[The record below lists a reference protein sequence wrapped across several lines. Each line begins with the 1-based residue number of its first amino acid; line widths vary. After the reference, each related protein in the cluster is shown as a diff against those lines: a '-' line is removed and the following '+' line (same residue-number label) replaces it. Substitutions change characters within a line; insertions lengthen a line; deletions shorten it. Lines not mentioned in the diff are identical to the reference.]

1 MADFKLNLVTGD
13 VDVSEGLQIVKGVEL
28 YKQKIKLGLGLNLGE
43 WFIDVTAGLPYL
55 AINDPSIPSD
65 TRYFLGNKDPY
76 QEEYIKLTL
85 DEYIID
91 YDFIQSVDSVINMD
105 NAGRFFTYNYTGV
118 LVDGGTIVDSVNG
131 TY

>member
-13 VDVSEGLQIVKGVEL
+13 VDVTSGLQIVRGLDL

-43 WFIDVTAGLPYL
+43 WFVDVTAGLPYL
-55 AINDPSIPSD
+55 AISDPSIPKD

-85 DEYIID
+85 DDYIVD
-91 YDFIQSVDSVINMD
+91 YDFIQSVDSVINLN
-105 NAGRFFTYNYTGV
+105 NAGRLFTYNYTGI
-118 LVDGGTIVDSVNG
+118 LVDGSTLTDSING

>member
-1 MADFKLNLVTGD
+1 MVDFKLNLVTGD
-13 VDVSEGLQIVKGVEL
+13 VDVSKGLQIIRGVDL

-55 AINDPSIPSD
+55 AISDPSIPED

-85 DEYIID
+85 DEYIVN
-91 YDFIQSVDSVINMD
+91 YDFIQSVDSVISMN
-105 NAGRFFTYNYTGV
+105 NSGRLFTYNYTGV
-118 LVDGGTIVDSVNG
+118 LVGGDTIRDSLNG

>member
-1 MADFKLNLVTGD
+1 MADFKLDLVTGD
-13 VDVSEGLQIVKGVEL
+13 VDVSEGLQIVEGVAL

-55 AINDPSIPSD
+55 AISDPSIPRD
-65 TRYFLGNKDPY
+65 TRYFLGDKDPY

-85 DEYIID
+85 DDYIVD
-91 YDFIQSVDSVINMD
+91 YDFIQSVDSVINL
-105 NAGRFFTYNYTGV
+105 NNPKRLFTYNYTGV
-118 LVDGGTIVDSVNG
+118 LLDGTIITDSING

>member
-13 VDVSEGLQIVKGVEL
+13 IDTSRGLQIVRGVEL
-28 YKQKIKLGLGLNLGE
+28 YKQKIKLGLGINLGE

-55 AINDPSIPSD
+55 SINDPSIPKD
-65 TRYFLGNKDPY
+65 TRYFLGDKDPY

-85 DEYIID
+85 DEYITN
-91 YDFIQSVDSVINMD
+91 YTFIDSVNSIISLN
-105 NAGRFFTYNYTGV
+105 NPKRLFIYNYTGV
-118 LVDGGTIVDSVNG
+118 LFDGTIIKDSING